1 MKIDKHISE
10 LLYDHDCVIVPSF
23 GGFLASYLHA
33 QLNATQHTFYPPS
46 KKIAFNIFLK
56 NNDGLLANHIAN
68 KESLNYS
75 EALNRIE
82 EFRLECMRQLAA
94 GKHLLIEDVGT
105 FFFDKHK
112 NLQFEPAK

>member
-33 QLNATQHTFYPPS
+33 QLNTTQHTFYPPS

-56 NNDGLLANHIAN
+56 NNDGLLANYIAQQ
-68 KESLNYS
+68 ESLTYS
-75 EALNRIE
+75 DALNGIE
-82 EFRLECMRQLAA
+82 DFRLDAMKQLQN
-94 GKHLLIEDVGT
+94 GKKIVIENVGEL
-105 FFFDKHK
+105 FYDKHN
-112 NLQFEPAK
+112 NLQF